1 MTRQSRGKWLKWT
14 KWTKKKYKRQDKM
27 ARAEKE
33 NMTQEE
39 KMQKQY
45 DRLINARNYH
55 YDNLNKWL
63 MTFYVILGALFVAF
77 YTIHSRKPE
86 LGVEIIVAMVGYIVS
101 IAALL
106 SGKGY
111 YYWETNWIM
120 LVHDFERRHIE
131 PQEDR
136 VYSVFANM
144 SANNSICCPTKGAN
158 ISTSKVALAITAFI
172 SWLWGTIMIY
182 FILKWLSCPCLEKC
196 ECMKA
201 LLAGLGSYPMTR
213 GLVWLGGKLF
223 PSDMKPLDD
232 LQIH

>member
-1 MTRQSRGKWLKWT
+1 MT
-14 KWTKKKYKRQDKM
+14 
-27 ARAEKE
+27 E
-33 NMTQEE
+33 EE
-39 KMQKQY
+39 KKDTQY
-45 DRLINARNYH
+45 ERLIAARNFH
-55 YDNLNKWL
+55 YENLNKWL

-77 YTIHSRKPE
+77 YTVKGLE
-86 LGVEIIVAMVGYIVS
+86 NQVIVAIVGYIVS

-172 SWLWGTIMIY
+172 SWLWGAIMIY

>member
-1 MTRQSRGKWLKWT
+1 MGKESK
-14 KWTKKKYKRQDKM
+14 
-27 ARAEKE
+27 
-33 NMTQEE
+33 NMPTVND
-39 KMQKQY
+39 QY
-45 DRLINARNYH
+45 QRLIEARNFH
-55 YDNLNKWL
+55 YNNLNKWL

-77 YTIHSRKPE
+77 YTVKGLE
-86 LGVEIIVAMVGYIVS
+86 NQVIVAIVGYIVS

-131 PQEDR
+131 SQEDR

-172 SWLWGTIMIY
+172 SWLWGAIMIY
-182 FILKWLSCPCLEKC
+182 FLLKWASCPCLEKC
-196 ECMKA
+196 KLLKI
-201 LLAGLGSYPMTR
+201 LLAGLGSYPLTQ

-223 PSDMKPLDD
+223 PSEMKPLDD
-232 LQIH
+232 LQIPLK